1 MTDQLPDPVRRAI
14 DAAVAGDTDGFLAEF
29 AESGSVDDWGR
40 LFTGHGAIRGWSDNE
55 FIGRQVTL
63 DERGAQVDGPDVT
76 VTAQV
81 GGNGFNGPS
90 NFVFTLDG
98 DRVVLM
104 RITG

>member
-1 MTDQLPDPVRRAI
+1 MTDQLPEPVRRAI
-14 DAAVAGDTDGFLAEF
+14 DAALAGDTDGFLAEF
-29 AESGSVDDWGR
+29 PEDGAVDDWGR

-63 DERGAQVDGPDVT
+63 DVRDVKVNGHDVT

-98 DRVVLM
+98 DRVMLM